1 MARILV
7 KEYCLELAG
16 ACSCA
21 RSVCVFVMPSASWS
35 RRVQHISRRSRNRMR
50 KYAAPMTRMPYFRM
64 MSGAT
69 SWRTKLT
76 HSGWLIHN
84 EPSLKVA
91 VVGGGVIGDTAQQQA
106 RAGAD
111 VILLTESV
119 LTRGASGRSLRWS
132 NSAGMWRELYHR
144 QVGLRQLR

>member
-1 MARILV
+1 
-7 KEYCLELAG
+7 
-16 ACSCA
+16 
-21 RSVCVFVMPSASWS
+21 
-35 RRVQHISRRSRNRMR
+35 
-50 KYAAPMTRMPYFRM
+50 MTRMPYFRM
-64 MSGAT
+64 MSGPT

-119 LTRGASGRSLRWS
+119 LTSGASAFAAVVELSWYMEGPLPSPGRPPPAPLR
-132 NSAGMWRELYHR
+132 
-144 QVGLRQLR
+144 